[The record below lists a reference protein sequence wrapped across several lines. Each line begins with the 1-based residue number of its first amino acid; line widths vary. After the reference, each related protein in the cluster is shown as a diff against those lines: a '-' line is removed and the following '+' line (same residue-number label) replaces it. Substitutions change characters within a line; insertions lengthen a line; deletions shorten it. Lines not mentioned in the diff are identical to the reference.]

1 MKLKQKIILYKI
13 GGDCMKNLF
22 YVGPEDGDND
32 DNDEVNEPLPDWDWE
47 NTTLDDLDF

>member
-1 MKLKQKIILYKI
+1 
-13 GGDCMKNLF
+13 MKNLF
-22 YVGPEDGDND
+22 YVGPEDDNN